1 MKRKQFKRNVQAQR
15 QRRSVTYMNDRV
27 YKRRQFL
34 QHSAGGLFIGGFLTF
49 IIFKAFGIY

>member
-27 YKRRQFL
+27 YKRRQLL
-34 QHSAGGLFIGGFLTF
+34 QHAAGGLFIGVFLTF